1 MVGRCVVGWRLDKTK
16 SILITTQV
24 EVTVKAGLE
33 KVLKINFEVED
44 KLGNI
49 YFHEWVAGW
58 LDQVGI
64 RLSHLLTLKLKMS
77 LAKIWQPF

>member
-77 LAKIWQPF
+77 LAKIWHPF